1 MIELFLLGKPW
12 LVHDELAGF
21 SISKEVKNHWRDW
34 RQIICVLPTNPT
46 GAKVLLHT
54 RRSRASLL

>member
-21 SISKEVKNHWRDW
+21 SISKEVKNH
-34 RQIICVLPTNPT
+34 
-46 GAKVLLHT
+46 
-54 RRSRASLL
+54 